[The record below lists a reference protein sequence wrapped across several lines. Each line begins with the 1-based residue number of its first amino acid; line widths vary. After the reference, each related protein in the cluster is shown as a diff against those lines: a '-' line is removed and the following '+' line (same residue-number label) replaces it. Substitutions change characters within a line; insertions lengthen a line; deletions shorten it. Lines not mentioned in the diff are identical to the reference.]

1 MANPQNNISSLKSR
15 MFKNLFYPSLTIIA
29 IFIAA
34 FVISSVVYMV
44 SLTAGIIATAALLCI
59 SCAVSVILAL
69 SRAKKLT
76 NELSAVA
83 EKLSPGECPVDS
95 ASLIGYIDGC
105 TAEIIEQNRGFA
117 NAINEK
123 DSLLKGIFLQSR
135 MRDIYVSLDDVE
147 AQLDNAKSFVMVYFR
162 VHYKEAFYQAI
173 REEPGKSTF
182 LLKQLIELY
191 FSGDGLEASTFQ
203 VENDQIV
210 SVINTDSDESA
221 IIDSVNAAVKKLEN
235 ESDYVFFTVVISGLH
250 SDRAALKSQFDQL
263 SRLSRYA
270 MPVMENQVL
279 LEGDVNPGAGQFYFT
294 IEQMEKL
301 SSFMQNG
308 SIDDSIRNL
317 NEILDYNIKKSV
329 NGFDLYLLCTE
340 IVNCA
345 VKLLNRLFH
354 STPASLN
361 LSRVYAQLDRAVTV
375 DQYQQIC
382 AALLTQTI
390 EYIAYN
396 KREEDYIINF
406 ILDYVEKH
414 YAEDIYL
421 NLFADKLSL
430 TSAYIS
436 SYFKEKMNVNL
447 TDYLNSYR
455 IKKAITL
462 IANPQN
468 KNKDVAEAVGLQ
480 NINTFIRLFKK
491 YTGYT
496 PGEYRKKH
504 FNDFS
509 DL

>member
-1 MANPQNNISSLKSR
+1 MENTQNIISSLKKRFFGKILSSFL
-15 MFKNLFYPSLTIIA
+15 MIVAF
-29 IFIAA
+29 FIAA
-34 FVISSVVYMV
+34 WLISSVLHIFNPLAAEISAIV
-44 SLTAGIIATAALLCI
+44 LTIVAAIL
-59 SCAVSVILAL
+59 SVICGVT
-69 SRAKKLT
+69 RAKTLSS
-76 NELSAVA
+76 ELSDIANRIPSDSQIDDNTTLVSYLSDA
-83 EKLSPGECPVDS
+83 TEK
-95 ASLIGYIDGC
+95 
-105 TAEIIEQNRGFA
+105 IIEQNAVFA

-147 AQLDNAKSFVMVYFR
+147 AQLDSAKSFVMVYFR
-162 VHYKEAFYQAI
+162 VHYKEAFFQTI
-173 REEPGKSTF
+173 REEPSKSTF
-182 LLKQLIELY
+182 FLKQLIELY
-191 FSGDGLEASTFQ
+191 FASDDCEASTFQ

-210 SVINTDSDESA
+210 SIISTPGDQASVINMVNSA
-221 IIDSVNAAVKKLEN
+221 VEKLEN
-235 ESDYVFFTVVISGLH
+235 ESEYVFFTVVISKLH
-250 SDRAALKSQFDQL
+250 SDATALKSHFDQL

-270 MPVMENQVL
+270 MPIMENQVL
-279 LEGDVNPGAGQFYFT
+279 IEDNVNRGAGQFYFT
-294 IEQMEKL
+294 VEQMEKL
-301 SSFMQNG
+301 SSLMQNG
-308 SIDDSIRNL
+308 VRDECLRNL
-317 NEILDYNIKKSV
+317 NEILDYNIKKDV

-361 LSRVYAQLDRAVTV
+361 MSRVYVQLDRAVTV
-375 DQYQQIC
+375 DQYQAIC
-382 AALLTQTI
+382 ADLIVQAI
-390 EYIAYN
+390 DYISFN

-406 ILDYVEKH
+406 ILDYVENH
-414 YAEDIYL
+414 FAEDIYL

-455 IKKAITL
+455 IKKAAAL
-462 IANPQN
+462 MANPQS

-504 FNDFS
+504 FNDSS